1 MVESIKNL
9 AKNLEV
15 PRTNT
20 SKSSNVGG
28 SSSTISTSKLGSTSS
43 GVDSVDVSGS
53 LPTTT
58 LADFTRKPPID
69 VETVSRIKDAIA
81 KGEYPIDLDAVAD
94 MLLDAYKDMKS

>member
-1 MVESIKNL
+1 MVESIKNI
-9 AKNLEV
+9 AKGLEV
-15 PRTNT
+15 QRTASN
-20 SKSSNVGG
+20 KSSNTEG
-28 SSSTISTSKLGSTSS
+28 SKAGAISASA

-53 LPTTT
+53 LPATT
-58 LADFTRKPPID
+58 LADFTKKPPID

>member
-9 AKNLEV
+9 TKSVEV
-15 PRTNT
+15 PRTSSN
-20 SKSSNVGG
+20 KSSGLEG
-28 SSSTISTSKLGSTSS
+28 SKTGAVSASA

-58 LADFTRKPPID
+58 LADFNKKPPID

-81 KGEYPIDLDAVAD
+81 KGEYPINLDAVAD